1 MDAQSSGRRMHDG
14 RGRAALCRLL
24 FVTMVGS
31 ATFMVDVSQCNA
43 QSHASEPPGTREERG
58 LWDQFATWLAQSE
71 RDYRREVMRKLT
83 VPAPA
88 RVAPSSHARRP
99 ASDRATAPVGSREAS
114 GGWFDRLRSW
124 FWASERD
131 YRRDVVGPLT
141 TPSGESAAGGAP
153 KLVEAPAPKNE
164 PGAHAPPESPPAAE
178 SSLGAEPARKL
189 AEAQAADVARKA
201 EEARLAEQKRVEA
214 ARKLAEAQ
222 AADAARTAEEARL
235 AEQKRAEAARKLAE
249 AQAADAAR
257 TAEEARLAEQKRV
270 EAARKLAEAQAADA
284 ARKAE
289 EARLAEQERRDEL
302 RRAELRRKA
311 RIAEAKTAAPE
322 RPPGQVVP
330 APPSP
335 SGARAGKSGA
345 PETPRAMKDIA
356 EQAARDAA
364 DALATARERIAARP
378 SPKAASVV
386 EQGSQEP
393 GVTRRSRHRSATGR
407 RRTHRPACRR
417 AGRKITPPG
426 WYVVRAGDSVW
437 RIAQL
442 HYDNGTLYR
451 LIMRANGRKG
461 ANMLIHPCQK
471 ILIPRRR

>member
-99 ASDRATAPVGSREAS
+99 ASDGATAPVGSREAS

-235 AEQKRAEAARKLAE
+235 AEK
-249 AQAADAAR
+249 
-257 TAEEARLAEQKRV
+257 KRV